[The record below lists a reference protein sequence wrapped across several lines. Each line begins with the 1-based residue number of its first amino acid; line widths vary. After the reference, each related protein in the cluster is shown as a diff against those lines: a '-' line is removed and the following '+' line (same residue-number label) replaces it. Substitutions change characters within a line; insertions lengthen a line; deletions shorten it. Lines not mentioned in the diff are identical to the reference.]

1 MSKVLVVTSGK
12 GGVGKTTST
21 AALGAAL
28 AQLGKTVVVVDF
40 DVGLRNLDLV
50 MGAERRVVFD
60 LINVIQGDAKLP
72 QALIRD
78 KRIEGLSLL
87 PASQTRD
94 KDALS
99 AEGVARVIAELR
111 EKFDWVICDSPAG
124 IEKGATL
131 AMHHADAAVVV
142 VDFDVGL
149 RNLDLVMGAERRVVF
164 DLINVIQGD
173 AKLPQALIRDK
184 RIDTLSLLPASQT
197 RDKDALTAEGVGKVI
212 DELRMKFDWVICDS
226 PAGIEKGAT
235 LAMHHA
241 DAAVV
246 VTNPEVSSVRDS
258 DRIIGMLDSKTAKAA
273 RGERIEKHLLLTRYD
288 PMRAQRGEMLKVED
302 VLEILSIPLLGII
315 PESEEVL
322 RASNLGSPV
331 TLNAPQSGPGR
342 AYFDAA
348 RRLMG
353 ETVPQIMPGEKRGLI
368 SKLFGR
374 RVA

>member
-1 MSKVLVVTSGK
+1 MGKVLVVTSGK

-28 AQLGKTVVVVDF
+28 ARGGENVVVIDF

-60 LINVIQGDAKLP
+60 LINVVQGDAKL
-72 QALIRD
+72 A
-78 KRIEGLSLL
+78 
-87 PASQTRD
+87 
-94 KDALS
+94 
-99 AEGVARVIAELR
+99 
-111 EKFDWVICDSPAG
+111 
-124 IEKGATL
+124 
-131 AMHHADAAVVV
+131 
-142 VDFDVGL
+142 
-149 RNLDLVMGAERRVVF
+149 
-164 DLINVIQGD
+164 
-173 AKLPQALIRDK
+173 QALIRDK

-197 RDKDALTAEGVGKVI
+197 RDKDALTLEGVARVI
-212 DELRMKFDWVICDS
+212 EELRGKFDWVVCDS

-235 LAMHHA
+235 LAMHYA

-258 DRIIGMLDSKTAKAA
+258 DRIIGLLDSKTLKAE
-273 RGERIEKHLLLTRYD
+273 RGEKMDKHLLLTRYD
-288 PMRAQRGEMLKVED
+288 AARAARGEMLKVDD

-331 TLNAPQSGPGR
+331 TLNNPNSVASR
-342 AYFDAA
+342 AYFDAV
-348 RRLMG
+348 RRLQG
-353 ETVPQIMPGEKRGLI
+353 ETVTMSIPNERRGFI
-368 SKLFGR
+368 GKLFGR

>member
-28 AQLGKTVVVVDF
+28 AQGGENVVVVDF

-60 LINVIQGDAKLP
+60 LINVVQGDA
-72 QALIRD
+72 R
-78 KRIEGLSLL
+78 LS
-87 PASQTRD
+87 
-94 KDALS
+94 
-99 AEGVARVIAELR
+99 
-111 EKFDWVICDSPAG
+111 
-124 IEKGATL
+124 
-131 AMHHADAAVVV
+131 
-142 VDFDVGL
+142 
-149 RNLDLVMGAERRVVF
+149 
-164 DLINVIQGD
+164 
-173 AKLPQALIRDK
+173 QALIRDK

-197 RDKDALTAEGVGKVI
+197 RDKDALTSEGVERVI
-212 DELRMKFDWVICDS
+212 DQLREKFDWVICDS
-226 PAGIEKGAT
+226 PAGIEKGAL
-235 LAMHHA
+235 LAMYHA
-241 DAAVV
+241 DTAIV

-258 DRIIGMLDSKTAKAA
+258 DRIIGILDSKTAKAEK
-273 RGERIEKHLLLTRYD
+273 GERIDKHLLITRYD
-288 PMRAQRGEMLKVED
+288 PGRAARNEMLKTDD

-331 TLNAPQSGPGR
+331 TLNNPASAPSR

-348 RRLMG
+348 KRLRG
-353 ETVPQIMPGEKRGLI
+353 EQVEIVVPLEHRSFIG
-368 SKLFGR
+368 KLFGR